1 MVGQLNKETKKKRKF
16 DEDLDEA
23 NKRYKNNASE
33 DEESININTRD
44 EYDISTKETFSNR
57 LKKSVITL
65 VSQKLDKLCP
75 KMGKLGILGI
85 GFDQRKMLK

>member
-16 DEDLDEA
+16 DEDLDEG
-23 NKRYKNNASE
+23 NKRFKNNASE
-33 DEESININTRD
+33 DEESINTRD
-44 EYDISTKETFSNR
+44 EYEISTKETFKNR

-65 VSQKLDKLCP
+65 VSQKPDKLCP